1 VTAAPRDRRT
11 PVGCPP
17 GRPATNIESN
27 GSPAHPYTDFE
38 PGLIVREMS
47 WQASASPA
55 VVEQMRDASGSLW
68 IGQKPGT
75 ESPTAS

>member
-1 VTAAPRDRRT
+1 
-11 PVGCPP
+11 
-17 GRPATNIESN
+17 
-27 GSPAHPYTDFE
+27 
-38 PGLIVREMS
+38 MS